1 MASQQLQMIVQ
12 TLRAGMQRD
21 NPELDVETMRAGL
34 ESMTGMFP
42 GADDLALEPVT
53 AGGRPAEWI
62 AAPDASGEQVI
73 LYLHGGGYAIGS
85 IDTHRDLVGRLSR
98 ASGARGL
105 ALDYRLAP
113 EDPHP
118 AAVDDAVAGYRWLL
132 ERDLQPSSIAI
143 AGDSAGGG
151 LTAATLVALRDAGDP
166 LPGAAALLSPWTDL
180 ALTGDSLDAKAE
192 EDPMVQRDGLSRMAE
207 WYVGGGDPRA
217 PLASPLYADLAGLPP
232 LLIQVGTAET
242 LLDDSTRLAERARD
256 AGVDVTL
263 EPWEEMIHVF
273 QAFAAVLPEGQ
284 EAVERIGEFFRKHLT

>member
-1 MASQQLQMIVQ
+1 MASEQLQRIVEA
-12 TLRAGMQRD
+12 LRSGIQGDDPA
-21 NPELDVETMRAGL
+21 LDVDTMRAGM
-34 ESMTGMFP
+34 ERMTGLF
-42 GADDLALEPVT
+42 GSVDDLALEPVT
-53 AGGRPAEWI
+53 AAGRPAEWI
-62 AAPDASGEQVI
+62 AAPGASRERAI

-105 ALDYRLAP
+105 AIDYRLAP

-118 AAVDDAVAGYRWLL
+118 AAVDDAVAAYRWLL
-132 ERDLQPSSIAI
+132 DEGLAPQQVAV

-180 ALTGDSLDAKAE
+180 ALSGDSIDGKAD
-192 EDPMVQRDGLSRMAE
+192 EDPMLQRGGLARMAE
-207 WYVGGGDPRA
+207 WYLGGGDARA
-217 PLASPLYADLAGLPP
+217 PLISPLYADLGGLPP

-242 LLDDSTRLAERARD
+242 LLDDATRLAERAQL

-263 EPWEEMIHVF
+263 ETWDQMIHVF
-273 QAFAAVLPEGQ
+273 QAFAAILPEGQ
-284 EAVERIGEFFRKHLT
+284 QAIERIGEFIRKHLA